1 MVDWGLNGE
10 GIVIGHGDSGAFDHE
25 DLNDRVINFT
35 RFNEGSHA
43 SHTAGTMIG
52 AGNVQ
57 DKHRGFLN
65 KATIV
70 NADAFDIISNAELFY
85 RDL

>member
-1 MVDWGLNGE
+1 MTELL
-10 GIVIGHGDSGAFDHE
+10 ILQ
-25 DLNDRVINFT
+25 DLMKL
-35 RFNEGSHA
+35 SHA

-85 RDL
+85 RDYNIRVTNNSYATIERDDRLLEDGRI

>member
-1 MVDWGLNGE
+1 
-10 GIVIGHGDSGAFDHE
+10 
-25 DLNDRVINFT
+25 
-35 RFNEGSHA
+35 
-43 SHTAGTMIG
+43 MIG

-85 RDL
+85 RDYNIRVTNNSYATIETAVDFSKLDTVLVILK